1 MHPGESAIVA
11 RTKFRIGLPANWNP
25 NVKIVMILKFQAYL
39 ESATRTILE
48 GVAKKTGVWNT
59 EFHKNIKSY

>member
-1 MHPGESAIVA
+1 
-11 RTKFRIGLPANWNP
+11 
-25 NVKIVMILKFQAYL
+25 MILKFQAYL